1 MLKKVLTEGSFGMKS
16 KMDLRRSL
24 FTLVP
29 IAIILLQS
37 IAFGQLLFEKEEYAL
52 RRQKLMDRIPDGIA
66 LILGARSATA
76 NYGNF
81 QNNDFMYFTGVEIPN
96 AVLIIDGKRR
106 ESIIFF
112 TISERQA
119 RSENIR
125 LDLVRRPTE
134 VTGIE
139 KAYPL
144 ERFRSYLSQQ
154 FTTHL
159 SRQKDVGANFFSTIY
174 TSFKPEELMR
184 ETSNSKLNIL
194 LSSMTYNE
202 WDGRLTRELQ
212 LIDHLKK
219 RFPAVSVK
227 DCSEMIWDL
236 RMIKSPAEI
245 AFMRE
250 AARIGVKAHIGVIE
264 STQPGVHERELAA
277 LFEFICKKEGAQ
289 DLAFRTI
296 ISSEE
301 NHPFLHYNKYNRV
314 LQDGDFLVVDA
325 GPDFGYYDT
334 DISVSFPSNGRF
346 SPRQRELYE
355 ACRMIHKVC
364 MSLYRPGATCMEI
377 GAKAREILEREGY
390 DLSKDVFTEM
400 RYFKEGSCTHFVG
413 MATHD
418 SGGPDVDFNGPLAPG
433 MVIACDTFAV
443 FPEENLGV
451 RIEDTVLITEDGYEN
466 LSEGLPRKIGEI
478 EALMKN
484 QGILQMIEKK

>member
-1 MLKKVLTEGSFGMKS
+1 MKS
-16 KMDLRRSL
+16 KMKLKGSI
-24 FTLVP
+24 FVLVP

-37 IAFGQLLFEKEEYAL
+37 ISFGQLLFEKEEYAL
-52 RRQKLMDRIPDGIA
+52 RRQKLMDRIPDGIG
-66 LILGARSATA
+66 IIFGARTATA

-96 AVLIIDGKRR
+96 SVLIIDGKRR
-106 ESIIFF
+106 ESVIFF
-112 TISERQA
+112 AISERQA
-119 RSENIR
+119 RGENLS
-125 LDLVRRPTE
+125 LDLVRRPIE

-144 ERFRSYLSQQ
+144 ERFSSYLSQQ
-154 FTTHL
+154 FTNHL
-159 SRQKDVGANFFSTIY
+159 SRQKEVASNFFYTIY
-174 TSFKPEELMR
+174 TPFKPEELMR
-184 ETSNSKLNIL
+184 ETSNSKLRVL
-194 LSSMTYNE
+194 LDSMTYNE
-202 WDGRLTRELQ
+202 WDERLTRELQ
-212 LIDHLKK
+212 LVEHLKK
-219 RFPAVSVK
+219 RFPRISVK

-250 AARIGVKAHIGVIE
+250 AARIGVKAHIEVMK
-264 STQPGVHERELAA
+264 SARPGVPEHELAA

-334 DISVSFPSNGRF
+334 DISISFPANGRF
-346 SPRQRELYE
+346 SPRQQELYE
-355 ACRMIHKVC
+355 ACNEIHKAC
-364 MSLYRPGATCMEI
+364 MSLYTPGITCMEI
-377 GAKAREILEREGY
+377 GAKAREVLEKEGY

-418 SGGPDVDFNGPLAPG
+418 SGGPDLDFNGPMVPG

-466 LSEGLPRKIGEI
+466 LSEGLPREIEEI

-484 QGILQMIEKK
+484 QGILQMIEKNEKRSGKEAKNL